1 MPDITKYSLGIA
13 SGTGKT
19 IVIVPKDTPLP
30 VQRSLTVTTTKD
42 RQDNIGLIVTLG
54 ERPEAEDNYQ
64 LSRIRLDAIE
74 LGPKGE
80 VKVKLV
86 FRGFVNGLWAVGVRY
101 REGAPEQQL
110 SIIPSAGLS
119 KTELGRI
126 QEKAAK
132 YIEENKPDEEAQPAT
147 TEIIP
152 LPAI

>member
-1 MPDITKYSLGIA
+1 MSDVTKYSLGIS

-19 IVIVPKDTPLP
+19 IVVVPKDTPLP
-30 VQRSLTVTTTKD
+30 VQRSLVVTTTKD
-42 RQDNIGLIVTLG
+42 YQENIGLIVTLG
-54 ERPEAEDNYQ
+54 ERPQAEDNYL

-74 LGPKGE
+74 PGPKGE
-80 VKVKLV
+80 VKVRLV
-86 FRGFVNGLWAVGVRY
+86 FRGFVNGLWAVGVQY

-132 YIEENKPDEEAQPAT
+132 YIEDNKPEEEAQPAT
-147 TEIIP
+147 TETIP